1 MAESNLR
8 NRVLE
13 AAGELFYSDG
23 YGVSI
28 DAVAAHA
35 GVAKPTIYAHF
46 GSKETL
52 IEAMLQQSAAV
63 FFADLEVEIA
73 RHEGDPVAQLLA
85 PFDLLGRDLPDDDYR
100 GCICINTAASF
111 PEPSHPAHGVL
122 RSMDQGTL
130 DAFTRLAK
138 AAGARQPSALARQ
151 LLVLFD
157 GVKARGLSD
166 TSGQPVVDAKAAA
179 KALLAASTKR
189 G

>member
-8 NRVLE
+8 DRVLK

-23 YGVSI
+23 YGVTI

-35 GVAKPTIYAHF
+35 GVAKPTVYAHF

-52 IEAMLQQSAAV
+52 IEAMLQDSV
-63 FFADLEVEIA
+63 SVWFADLAAEIA
-73 RHEGDPVAQLLA
+73 RHDGDPVAQLLA
-85 PFDLLGRDLPDDDYR
+85 PFALVARDLPDDDYR

-122 RSMDQGTL
+122 TSLDQGML
-130 DAFTRLAK
+130 DIFARLAK
-138 AAGARQPSALARQ
+138 AAGAAHPVVLSRQ

-166 TSGQPVVDAKAAA
+166 TTAQPAADAKAAA
-179 KALLAASTKR
+179 KVLLAAAQR
-189 G
+189 R